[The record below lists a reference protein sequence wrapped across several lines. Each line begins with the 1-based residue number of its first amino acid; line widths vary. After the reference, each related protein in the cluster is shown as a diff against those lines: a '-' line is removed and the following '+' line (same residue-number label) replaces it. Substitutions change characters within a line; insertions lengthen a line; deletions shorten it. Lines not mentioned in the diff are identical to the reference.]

1 MRVSSVVES
10 NRGKYRDVIPLGR
23 GGMGDVTL
31 AVLQGPSGFNKL
43 QVIKRLRI
51 EIADNTEFVDM
62 FLHEARLAARLS
74 HPNIVQTN
82 EVGQDEDV
90 FFIAMEYLEGQTLH
104 ALLRQSRRKES
115 STDPAAPGG
124 GGGSGHSASARPS
137 EPTPLSGQLSP
148 AIPTHTPQSE
158 RALPVAVGLRIV
170 SDALEGL
177 HYAHEL
183 TDSSGNPME
192 LVHRDFSPG
201 NVFITYDGNIK
212 VLDFGIAKAADSE
225 VYTRTGIIKGKVPY
239 MAPEQFRSRN
249 INRRCDLYAVGAV
262 LWEIA
267 AGIRL
272 WHGLSDLEIITRLSS
287 TGIPSPRTVNP
298 MVHPRLEAICMRALS
313 LNPNERYATAA
324 EIQTDIDAV
333 LREIGG
339 ATSRTVSK
347 YITTLFAQK
356 KAQQQAVI
364 ESKLRELRQAG
375 SSISSLSMEM
385 SSPWTVSRPSA
396 GTSSG
401 NVALNASTASGA
413 IRFAHP
419 VQTTSGVTT
428 PNPPSSSQRSL
439 GWLIALGSLAVIGL
453 AVGGAYWVTRMNSPA
468 PALGAAPSVPG
479 TSAETGASLTPPP
492 PPAPRTRLVV
502 QASPADA
509 QLYLDDAPLMINPYS
524 GEVPQDGQ
532 VHRIRGEAK
541 GFVSQTQSVTLSG
554 PSAVVNLRLERGTR
568 RRDPGK

>member
-1 MRVSSVVES
+1 VVES
-10 NRGKYRDVIPLGR
+10 NRGKYRDIIPLGR
-23 GGMGDVTL
+23 GGMGDVSL

-43 QVIKRLRI
+43 QVIKRLRM
-51 EIADNTEFVDM
+51 EIADNQEFVDM

-82 EVGQDEDV
+82 EVGQDGDV

-115 STDPAAPGG
+115 SIDPAPASVRSSVN
-124 GGGSGHSASARPS
+124 SGRLSD
-137 EPTPLSGQLSP
+137 PTPLSGNVGA

-183 TDSSGNPME
+183 TDPSGNPME

-201 NVFITYDGNIK
+201 NVFITYDGAVK
-212 VLDFGIAKAADSE
+212 VLDFGIAKAADSH

-239 MAPEQFRSRN
+239 MAPEQFRSRA
-249 INRRCDLYAVGAV
+249 INRRCDLYSVGAV

-287 TGIPSPRTVNP
+287 TGVPSPRSVNP
-298 MVHPRLEAICMRALS
+298 LVHPRLEAICMRALS
-313 LNPNERYATAA
+313 LNPAERYATAA

-339 ATSRTVSK
+339 ATGRNVSK

-364 ESKLRELRQAG
+364 EAKLRELRQQSGA
-375 SSISSLSMEM
+375 SLTSVSGDL
-385 SSPWTVSRPSA
+385 SSPWTVSRSSLSISSATGQSSMSSAPRFGPLQTTGGITTPPNAPS
-396 GTSSG
+396 GTS
-401 NVALNASTASGA
+401 
-413 IRFAHP
+413 
-419 VQTTSGVTT
+419 
-428 PNPPSSSQRSL
+428 RSL
-439 GWLIALGSLAVIGL
+439 GWVIALCALAVIGL
-453 AVGGAYWVTRMNSPA
+453 AVGGAYWVTRQPTWVASPQ
-468 PALGAAPSVPG
+468 
-479 TSAETGASLTPPP
+479 PPP
-492 PPAPRTRLVV
+492 PSSASEATPPSPPPTIPRTRLVV

-509 QLYLDDAPLMINPYS
+509 QLFLDDTPLMVNPYN
-524 GEVPQDGQ
+524 GDVLRDGQ
-532 VHRIRGEAK
+532 AHRIRGEAK
-541 GFVSQTQSVTLSG
+541 GFVSQTQSVTLDS
-554 PSAVVNLRLERGTR
+554 PTEVVNLRLERGTSK
-568 RRDPGK
+568 RDAGK